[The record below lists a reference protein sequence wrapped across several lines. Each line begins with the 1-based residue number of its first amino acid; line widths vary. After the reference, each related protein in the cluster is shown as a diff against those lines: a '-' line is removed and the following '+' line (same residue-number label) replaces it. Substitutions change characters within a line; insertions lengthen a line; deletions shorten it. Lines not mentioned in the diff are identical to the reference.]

1 MTSLERIRTTL
12 SHQEPDR
19 VPYDLAGTT
28 VTSISPEA
36 YRRAM
41 VFRGLSPGYNER
53 RAVDPLSQVIIPP
66 EAALQRLQVD
76 TRRLGAHR
84 ILHWGRRLE
93 EQGPVAGL
101 TDQYGCRWLMDSRKD
116 FYFHLLSSPLSR
128 DGDLREAL
136 AGYRLPDLGRE
147 KDWLFA
153 LLDGQTG
160 LPASGAWI
168 ADRCCA
174 GLLEMSL
181 RIRGFQQF
189 YMDLALE
196 PESSRRLFEMIADHK
211 IEYWD
216 LIAEYIE
223 QRGLRQRVVVASECD
238 DLGAQESLLVSPE
251 MLRRLVFPAMR
262 RYLGFIRKRLPWVK
276 IFFHC
281 CGAVRE
287 VLPDFI
293 AMGIDILNPVQ
304 YTAAG
309 MDLAGLKKDFG
320 RDLVFW
326 GGGVDT
332 QSILCQGTP
341 RQVAEEVR
349 RTLDILAPGGGF
361 VFTPV
366 HNIQND
372 VPPENFWAMW
382 EAWER
387 YGRYGRA

>member
-12 SHQEPDR
+12 SHREPDR

-28 VTSISPEA
+28 VTSISPVA

-41 VFRGLSPGYNER
+41 TFKGLSPDYDEQR
-53 RAVDPLSQVIIPP
+53 TVDPISQVIVPP
-66 EAALQRLQVD
+66 DSALQSLKVD
-76 TRRLGAHR
+76 TRRLGVHR
-84 ILHWGRRLE
+84 ILHWDEWLNI
-93 EQGPVAGL
+93 QGPLARV
-101 TDQYGCRWLMDSRKD
+101 TDQYGCQWLMDSRRD
-116 FYFHLLSSPLSR
+116 FYFNLTSSPLSQ
-128 DGDLREAL
+128 GGSLKELL
-136 AGYRLPDLGRE
+136 AGYRMPDLGAER
-147 KDWLFA
+147 DWLFA
-153 LLDGQTG
+153 LLDGQTR
-160 LPASGAWI
+160 LSGPYAWV
-168 ADRCCA
+168 ADCCA

-181 RIRGFQQF
+181 RFRGFETF

-196 PESSRRLFEMIADHK
+196 PESSRHMFEMIADHK
-211 IEYWD
+211 IEYWG
-216 LIAEYIE
+216 LIADYVEA
-223 QRGLRQRVVVASECD
+223 RGLQHSAVVVSECD

-251 MLRRLVFPAMR
+251 MLRSLIFPPMR
-262 RYLGFIRKRLPWVK
+262 RYLGFIKKRLPGAK

-287 VLPDFI
+287 ILPDFI
-293 AMGIDILNPVQ
+293 EMGVDILNPVQ

-309 MDLAGLKKDFG
+309 MDLAGLKKHFG
-320 RDLVFW
+320 KDLVFW

-332 QSILCQGTP
+332 QNILSKRSP
-341 RQVAEEVR
+341 RQVADEVK

-366 HNIQND
+366 HNTRED

-387 YGRYGRA
+387 YGVY

>member
-28 VTSISPEA
+28 VTSISPVA
-36 YRRAM
+36 YQRVMA
-41 VFRGLSPGYNER
+41 FQGLNAEYDER
-53 RAVDPLSQVIIPP
+53 RTVDPLSQVIIPP
-66 EAALQRLQVD
+66 EAALQRLKVD
-76 TRRLGAHR
+76 TRRLGAPR
-84 ILHWGRRLE
+84 VLHWEQRASR
-93 EQGPVAGL
+93 QGPLTRL
-101 TDQYGCRWLMDSRKD
+101 TDQYGCQWLMDGSKD
-116 FYFHLLSSPLSR
+116 SYFNLTASPLSR
-128 DGDLREAL
+128 GEDLKEVL
-136 AGYRLPDLGRE
+136 AGYRLPDLSRE

-153 LLDGQTG
+153 LLDEQAGTPG
-160 LPASGAWI
+160 SCAWV

-181 RIRGFQQF
+181 RFRGFQQF
-189 YMDLALE
+189 YMDLALD
-196 PESSRRLFEMIADHK
+196 PGGSRRLFEMIANHK
-211 IEYWD
+211 IQYWD

-223 QRGLRQRVVVASECD
+223 QRGLRHRVVVASECD

-251 MLRRLVFPAMR
+251 MLRKLVFPPMR
-262 RYLGFIRKRLPWVK
+262 RYLQFIRKRLPWVK
-276 IFFHC
+276 IFFHS
-281 CGAVRE
+281 CGAVR
-287 VLPDFI
+287 VLLPDFI
-293 AMGIDILNPVQ
+293 EMGIDILNPVQ

-332 QSILCQGTP
+332 QSILARGTP
-341 RQVAEEVR
+341 GQVAEEVK
-349 RTLDILAPGGGF
+349 RTLDILAPGGGL
-361 VFTPV
+361 VFAPV
-366 HNIQND
+366 HNIRED

-387 YGRYGRA
+387 YGIY